1 MDMATRQFN
10 KLWVE
15 DDFDT
20 AEESIMAQM
29 PDYESY
35 LEEKAKVQLL
45 GKDALPEMRFIY
57 VEPFITQ
64 EQERHLFRQYNFLKY
79 KFKKLGES
87 EYLEKIK
94 ALKHLLVCTHG
105 RMVVSQAKKRSN
117 NFESA
122 CSDGYYGLALAVDSF
137 DYRKNIRFGTYAWM
151 VVKDMI
157 CRYRKEEIDCL
168 LLTNQEQWAD
178 MWQESS
184 CPDED
189 KEIKEHV
196 DFLLKSVFSKE
207 LNVLKFHYNENMT
220 FSQIAK
226 LLKMSK
232 ENVRRMK
239 QSGLK
244 RIRSFAERCGIYG

>member
-57 VEPFITQ
+57 VEPFIISR
-64 EQERHLFRQYNFLKY
+64 QERHLFRQYNFLKY

-94 ALKHLLVCTHG
+94 ALKHLLVCTW
-105 RMVVSQAKKRSN
+105 
-117 NFESA
+117 
-122 CSDGYYGLALAVDSF
+122 
-137 DYRKNIRFGTYAWM
+137 KNGC
-151 VVKDMI
+151 K
-157 CRYRKEEIDCL
+157 
-168 LLTNQEQWAD
+168 
-178 MWQESS
+178 
-184 CPDED
+184 
-189 KEIKEHV
+189 
-196 DFLLKSVFSKE
+196 
-207 LNVLKFHYNENMT
+207 
-220 FSQIAK
+220 
-226 LLKMSK
+226 
-232 ENVRRMK
+232 
-239 QSGLK
+239 
-244 RIRSFAERCGIYG
+244 